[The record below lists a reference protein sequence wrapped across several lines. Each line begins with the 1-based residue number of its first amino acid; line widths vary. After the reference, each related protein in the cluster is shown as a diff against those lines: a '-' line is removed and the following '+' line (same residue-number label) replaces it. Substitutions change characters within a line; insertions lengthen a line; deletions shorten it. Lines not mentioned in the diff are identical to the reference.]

1 MDCHQDKVA
10 PLTVRIQNST
20 RLKIA
25 HSALARFYRE
35 EDGQDLIEYVLI
47 FTIIGLGAITGVH
60 GVATQVSGYF
70 NIVKQAVANDIG
82 TM

>member
-1 MDCHQDKVA
+1 MTA
-10 PLTVRIQNST
+10 
-20 RLKIA
+20 RLLNPA
-25 HSALARFYRE
+25 QLNAARLAVARFYRE

-82 TM
+82 TL